1 MEAERLRQWE
11 VQTRE
16 YIAQIERELRLHNNE
31 LSELRQQ
38 SITLDGKIA
47 STEGDSDVKRW
58 LEEQRRQLTSIM
70 GLYQEGI
77 AQWEAARRLREK
89 LLAEIGAQI
98 STVTWSER
106 FSNIWSGVKTFW
118 GYELTSIQDR
128 PITVSKVVIGLI
140 LLDLGTMI
148 SRFLTRLIAGRLLS
162 RIGLHEGAVAAIQ
175 SLLFYLLVFTVVMLS
190 LRIVNVPLT
199 AFTILGGAL
208 AIGVGFGSQN
218 IVNNFISGLILLA
231 ERPIRSGDL
240 IQIEELIGT
249 VIHIGPRSTRVRSPE
264 NMDIIVPNSSFLEKN
279 VVNWT
284 LTDDRFRA
292 KVAVG
297 VVYGS
302 PTRDAARLIRK
313 AVEEHG
319 RILDKP
325 EPIILFSD
333 FGDSALIFE
342 VHFWIRMRKLMDRR
356 IIESDLRYRID
367 GLFKEAGIVIAF
379 PQRDVHLD
387 TAKPLEVFV
396 KKAVVV
402 PEDEDKPS

>member
-1 MEAERLRQWE
+1 
-11 VQTRE
+11 
-16 YIAQIERELRLHNNE
+16 
-31 LSELRQQ
+31 
-38 SITLDGKIA
+38 
-47 STEGDSDVKRW
+47 
-58 LEEQRRQLTSIM
+58 M